1 MEETSGIHFR
11 RMQFHASHA
20 FFEVFAGL
28 AAASWQTLSRWGA
41 AYLRRRRE
49 ARLREEF
56 RGMSDHFLKDI
67 GLTRGQIDQ
76 MFR

>member
-11 RMQFHASHA
+11 RMQFHSGYS
-20 FFEVFAGL
+20 FFEVLAGL
-28 AAASWQTLSRWGA
+28 AAAGWRTLSRWGA
-41 AYLRRRRE
+41 ARLRRRRE

-67 GLTRGQIDQ
+67 GLTRGDIDR